1 MAYGEVGRV
10 TLSVTVRGVAVAR
23 PAGRPGVNAEEGR
36 LVAGSVSLWVRGG
49 ERSYP
54 LRSPPTFSSLRR
66 GKSSQIT
73 LGVGG
78 KGRKGRAP
86 NHDGRG
92 PGGSPAP
99 SSAPP
104 PPPGAQRPESP
115 ARGRSQAV
123 NAPSGPVLPTGP
135 SPPPHLKTLE
145 RLHHGLDALL
155 GRPPRQPPRRGQRL
169 RKPGP
174 VPATALPLFR
184 ETWKG
189 SEDPKTEW
197 LPSCLSGRQ
206 PSAATWRLLRR
217 RRRRPR
223 GPRAWPRPLSARDET
238 GRGRPCA

>member
-10 TLSVTVRGVAVAR
+10 TLSVTVRAVAVAR

-36 LVAGSVSLWVRGG
+36 LVTGSVSLWVRGG

-78 KGRKGRAP
+78 KGGKGRAP

-104 PPPGAQRPESP
+104 APRGAETESP

-123 NAPSGPVLPTGP
+123 NAPSRPVLPTGP

-206 PSAATWRLLRR
+206 PRAATWRLLRR

-223 GPRAWPRPLSARDET
+223 GPRVWPRPLSARDET

>member
-1 MAYGEVGRV
+1 MGWQWQGLLEGQVSTQRKGGWSQGASVCGSGEASAVTHFAPHRPSRASGGGR
-10 TLSVTVRGVAVAR
+10 AAK
-23 PAGRPGVNAEEGR
+23 
-36 LVAGSVSLWVRGG
+36 SLWGWGGREERGG
-49 ERSYP
+49 HPTTTAEAQGALPP
-54 LRSPPTFSSLRR
+54 LP
-66 GKSSQIT
+66 Q
-73 LGVGG
+73 
-78 KGRKGRAP
+78 
-86 NHDGRG
+86 H
-92 PGGSPAP
+92 
-99 SSAPP
+99 P

-123 NAPSGPVLPTGP
+123 NAPSRPVLPTGP
-135 SPPPHLKTLE
+135 SPSPHLKTLE
-145 RLHHGLDALL
+145 WLHHGLDALL
-155 GRPPRQPPRRGQRL
+155 GRPSRQPPRRGQRL

-206 PSAATWRLLRR
+206 PRAATWRLLRR